1 MTARDLM
8 VGDKVG
14 KIDSGRDE
22 SVWNGR
28 DRVGRYGMGRERTEW
43 ERMGSRVRDRMNHEQ
58 SMASLIPVSWNAI
71 IYLNKLPG

>member
-14 KIDSGRDE
+14 NIGSGRDE
-22 SVWNGR
+22 SVWNGP
-28 DRVGRYGMGRERTEW
+28 DRVGRYGTGRERTEW

-58 SMASLIPVSWNAI
+58 PIPLSLINSKESI
-71 IYLNKLPG
+71 GSQ